1 MKNRAN
7 YLICLM
13 EILFELKKIM
23 YLLKINEGDIYK
35 PDMKN
40 KDYFDIFDTICENYN
55 YIEKLTNNSYY
66 QDDIKIKSFKYE
78 YTETHYLINNKIYE
92 YKQNHIDKQYELI
105 KEALTKIIKLTNT
118 YQDFNK
124 DDITGEKFYKDY
136 QYQYK
141 IKEGKNNTI
150 EIHYCLGELENDDME
165 TIRGICEN
173 EKNMI
178 INKPKITKKFLDSI
192 TSIIFKSINY
202 Q

>member
-7 YLICLM
+7 FLICLM

-40 KDYFDIFDTICENYN
+40 KDYFDIFDTICDNIN

-105 KEALTKIIKLTNT
+105 
-118 YQDFNK
+118 QDFPMP
-124 DDITGEKFYKDY
+124 GR
-136 QYQYK
+136 
-141 IKEGKNNTI
+141 TI
-150 EIHYCLGELENDDME
+150 SLMYDK
-165 TIRGICEN
+165 T
-173 EKNMI
+173 
-178 INKPKITKKFLDSI
+178 F
-192 TSIIFKSINY
+192 
-202 Q
+202 

>member
-40 KDYFDIFDTICENYN
+40 KDYFDIFDTICDNIN

-66 QDDIKIKSFKYE
+66 QDDIKIKSIKYE
-78 YTETHYLINNKIYE
+78 YTETHSFINNKIYE
-92 YKQNHIDKQYELI
+92 YKQNHIDKQYKLI
-105 KEALTKIIKLTNT
+105 KEALTKIIELTNT

-192 TSIIFKSINY
+192 TSILNL
-202 Q
+202 